1 MKISMAQILFPLI
14 IILFFIL
21 LMGCGNYN
29 PPKIASHIVAV
40 TLQGDTILV
49 PIEKIRPNMYQSY
62 YPVYSS
68 YNYYRPYYNNE
79 YRFRYN
85 DNRGFSNYSN
95 NSNSSGNSNITKKT
109 TPTVPDIVTRPSSD
123 VLMKNK
129 R

>member
-14 IILFFIL
+14 IILFFVL

-85 DNRGFSNYSN
+85 DNRGFSNSSN
-95 NSNSSGNSNITKKT
+95 NTNNNPKITPKT
-109 TPTVPDIVTRPSSD
+109 TTTIPDIVTRPSSG
-123 VLMKNK
+123 VLIKNK
-129 R
+129 K

>member
-1 MKISMAQILFPLI
+1 MKISIAQILFPLI
-14 IILFFIL
+14 IILFFVL

-85 DNRGFSNYSN
+85 DNRGFSNSSN
-95 NSNSSGNSNITKKT
+95 NTNNNPKITPKT
-109 TPTVPDIVTRPSSD
+109 TTTIPDIVTRPSSG
-123 VLMKNK
+123 VLIKNK
-129 R
+129 K

>member
-1 MKISMAQILFPLI
+1 MKISIAQILFPLI

-85 DNRGFSNYSN
+85 DNRGFSNSSN
-95 NSNSSGNSNITKKT
+95 NTNNNPKITPKT
-109 TPTVPDIVTRPSSD
+109 TTTIPDIVTRPSSG

-129 R
+129 K

>member
-1 MKISMAQILFPLI
+1 MKMTISEILFPLI
-14 IILFFIL
+14 IILFFMLIL
-21 LMGCGNYN
+21 GCGTYN

-49 PIEKIRPNMYQSY
+49 PIEKIRPNMYHSY
-62 YPVYSS
+62 YPVYSN

-85 DNRGFSNYSN
+85 DNRGFSNSSN
-95 NSNSSGNSNITKKT
+95 NSNNNPKITPKI

-123 VLMKNK
+123 VLMKK
-129 R
+129 KK

>member
-1 MKISMAQILFPLI
+1 
-14 IILFFIL
+14 
-21 LMGCGNYN
+21 MGCGNYN

-85 DNRGFSNYSN
+85 DNRGFSNSSN
-95 NSNSSGNSNITKKT
+95 NTNNNPKITPKT
-109 TPTVPDIVTRPSSD
+109 TTTIPDIVTRPSSD

-129 R
+129 K

>member
-1 MKISMAQILFPLI
+1 MKMTIPEILFPLI
-14 IILFFIL
+14 IILFFML
-21 LMGCGNYN
+21 LLGCGTYN

-62 YPVYSS
+62 YPVYSN

-79 YRFRYN
+79 YRFKYN
-85 DNRGFSNYSN
+85 DNRGFGNYSN
-95 NSNSSGNSNITKKT
+95 NSGNSNITKKT
-109 TPTVPDIVTRPSSD
+109 TPIVPDIVTRPSSD

-129 R
+129 K

>member
-1 MKISMAQILFPLI
+1 MKISMAQILFPI
-14 IILFFIL
+14 IVILFFIL
-21 LMGCGNYN
+21 LMGCGSYT
-29 PPKIASHIVAV
+29 PPKVASHIVAV

-68 YNYYRPYYNNE
+68 YNYYRPYYGNE

-85 DNRGFSNYSN
+85 DNRGFSKSSN
-95 NSNSSGNSNITKKT
+95 NTNNNSKNNPKSI
-109 TPTVPDIVTRPSSD
+109 PTVPDIVTRPSSD

-129 R
+129 K

>member
-1 MKISMAQILFPLI
+1 MAQILFPLI
-14 IILFFIL
+14 IILFFVL

-85 DNRGFSNYSN
+85 DNRGFSNSSN
-95 NSNSSGNSNITKKT
+95 NTNNNPKITPKT
-109 TPTVPDIVTRPSSD
+109 TTTIPDIVTRPSSG
-123 VLMKNK
+123 VLIKNK
-129 R
+129 K

>member
-1 MKISMAQILFPLI
+1 MKISIAQILFPLI
-14 IILFFIL
+14 ILLFFIL

-85 DNRGFSNYSN
+85 DNRGFSNSSN
-95 NSNSSGNSNITKKT
+95 NTNNNPKITPKT
-109 TPTVPDIVTRPSSD
+109 TTTIPDIVTRPSSG

-129 R
+129 K